1 MPVKEKLHEDTSDA
15 AVMVIFP
22 GKNNASLVPWTR
34 GTIVME
40 SDGKL
45 SVEILRARETGWVA
59 NMEPNAKLTS
69 IVLQQ
74 RVVALCW

>member
-34 GTIVME
+34 GIIVME
-40 SDGKL
+40 SEGKL
-45 SVEILRARETGWVA
+45 SAEILRAREIGWLA

-69 IVLQQ
+69 KALQQ